1 MWSSRPGLWPFL
13 PLWPLAMASEYGPP
27 GDPTCWL
34 GNINFETCCLPP
46 PRGNENCWEGGFTY
60 ERCCRRNPHEPVD
73 INKVAE
79 ISELGG
85 CELNI
90 FQEFK
95 ERAGG
100 ILTLL
105 CSDSRSSILAHGA
118 CAGAWYRAY
127 VPNLVLFQEFGY
139 ISRRFDSMYRTAT
152 Q

>member
-1 MWSSRPGLWPFL
+1 
-13 PLWPLAMASEYGPP
+13 MASEYGPP

-46 PRGNENCWEGGFTY
+46 PRGNDHCWEGGFTY
-60 ERCCRRNPHEPVD
+60 ERCCRRNPNEPVD

-100 ILTLL
+100 IVFLSVQVGLSSCALL
-105 CSDSRSSILAHGA
+105 RTQSPCRCVVPRLRAKLGA
-118 CAGAWYRAY
+118 LPGIWLHLSP
-127 VPNLVLFQEFGY
+127 V
-139 ISRRFDSMYRTAT
+139 
-152 Q
+152 

>member
-1 MWSSRPGLWPFL
+1 
-13 PLWPLAMASEYGPP
+13 MASEYGPP

-46 PRGNENCWEGGFTY
+46 PRGNDHCWEGGFTY
-60 ERCCRRNPHEPVD
+60 ERCCRRNPNEPVD

-95 ERAGG
+95 ERAG
-100 ILTLL
+100 
-105 CSDSRSSILAHGA
+105 
-118 CAGAWYRAY
+118 AWYRDY

-139 ISRRFDSMYRTAT
+139 ISRRFDAMYRSQIAKSELQSVTTRVAIPLLAEALTALLLKLESIYFEEDT
-152 Q
+152 